1 MILAELHLSSSFTQ
15 IFWFFDNYTNILI
28 ILIITQNTTRLNF
41 FCNVMSAKV
50 ISHSIAHQRF
60 HPILIDSITLL
71 TATSK
76 QDSHNYTVIKTM
88 RDANNYY

>member
-1 MILAELHLSSSFTQ
+1 MILAELHLSSSF
-15 IFWFFDNYTNILI
+15 DNYTKYDSLK
-28 ILIITQNTTRLNF
+28 F
-41 FCNVMSAKV
+41 FCNVMSTKV
-50 ISHSIAHQRF
+50 ISHSIARQRF
-60 HPILIDSITLL
+60 HSKLIDSITLL